1 MGSRNFMAQPY
12 VKVVV
17 EAECW
22 WSQTCDPR
30 LLIDTN
36 GLNSVRFKTTWSIRD
51 YEASDPAGIFQMRML
66 PFALTVTVKASVMHQ
81 AQ

>member
-1 MGSRNFMAQPY
+1 MAQPY
-12 VKVVV
+12 VKVEV

-22 WSQTCDPR
+22 WSQSCDPR

-36 GLNSVRFKTTWSIRD
+36 GLNSVRFKTMWSIRD
-51 YEASDPAGIFQMRML
+51 YEASDPAAIIQMRML

-81 AQ
+81 A